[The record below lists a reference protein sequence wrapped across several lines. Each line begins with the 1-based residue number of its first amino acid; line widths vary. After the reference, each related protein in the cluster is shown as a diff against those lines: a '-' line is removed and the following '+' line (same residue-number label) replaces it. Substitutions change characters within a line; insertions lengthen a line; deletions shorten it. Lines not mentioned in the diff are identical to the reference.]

1 MSDPAVAPVGGGE
14 IILYQPDEVIRLEV
28 RIENNSVWLNRLQ
41 LAELFGRDVKTI
53 GKHINIAL
61 KEELKDLPTVA
72 FFATVQQEGERLVTR
87 QIEYYNLD
95 MIISIGYRVHSARGV
110 YFRRWANSVL
120 KDYLLKGYSV
130 NRRIAAVEDRFD
142 RRLNEHERLL
152 EEHSRRIDFFVKT
165 SLPPVEGV
173 FFDGQVFDAFAFVS
187 GLVKSAV
194 HRIVLIDNYVDE
206 SVLTLL
212 DKRPSDVSATIY
224 TDRISAR
231 LSLDIDK
238 HNMQYPPVDVKVF
251 RGSHDRFLIIDDTV
265 YHIGASLK
273 DLGRKWFAFS
283 VLHFPADDLIARL
296 V

>member
-28 RIENNSVWLNRLQ
+28 RLEDETVWLTQ
-41 LAELFGRDVKTI
+41 QQIADLFGVRQPAI
-53 GKHINIAL
+53 SKHLKNIYDSGELDESTTYSILEYMGNDSKQRYRL
-61 KEELKDLPTVA
+61 K
-72 FFATVQQEGERLVTR
+72 
-87 QIEYYNLD
+87 YYNLD
-95 MIISIGYRVHSARGV
+95 VILSIGYRVNSRQATA
-110 YFRRWANSVL
+110 FRRWANGVL

-165 SLPPVEGV
+165 SLPPV
-173 FFDGQVFDAFAFVS
+173 
-187 GLVKSAV
+187 
-194 HRIVLIDNYVDE
+194 
-206 SVLTLL
+206 
-212 DKRPSDVSATIY
+212 
-224 TDRISAR
+224 
-231 LSLDIDK
+231 
-238 HNMQYPPVDVKVF
+238 DVKVF

-283 VLHFPADDLIARL
+283 ALHFPADDLIARL